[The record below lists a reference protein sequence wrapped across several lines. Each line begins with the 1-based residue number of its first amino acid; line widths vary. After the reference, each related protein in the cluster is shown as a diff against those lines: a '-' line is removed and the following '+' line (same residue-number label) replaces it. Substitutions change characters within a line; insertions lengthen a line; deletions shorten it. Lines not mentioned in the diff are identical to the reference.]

1 MESDTLPL
9 QRKKRQYQRST
20 TGCIMCRTRK
30 KKCDELHPIC
40 TGCQR
45 NGLICEWPS
54 AERPQRKP
62 RRSQHHHLSQIGY
75 ALPPHIEAMITV
87 FAVPN
92 ADMASR
98 LLSHFTDYSPRWL
111 STRTGRRRSEFLN
124 HLIPAAMDSPLIL
137 KCMLTVSAADLIK
150 YDPSN
155 VGLKGA
161 AVEYYGQALASLRE
175 AIADEERSGSSPSVA
190 DYTLLAVLLICLH
203 EIQNFTSVHRLLP
216 HLNAAAAL
224 FSHKL
229 DATTAPPNS
238 QLRQLLSDL
247 FSYFFALTTFTHGP
261 HLALH
266 RGSSILETYLTTT
279 PPSPNPNKDPSP
291 GTGAILGTAQQ
302 IFLII
307 FRASHLIQLA
317 KQTRTPL
324 TAAMKTKLTAMER
337 QLHALQNRT
346 LPPFNQGYADVEE
359 QGDAIMSELYR
370 LACILYLK
378 RTIDPAVGIKNHAI
392 QAIVTDFI
400 RLLELLPPHHPVN
413 CILCWPLV
421 VAGLCT
427 TLHAHQRVITTRL
440 GQIYGVWTSDL
451 VTMSMELLRRVQAG
465 GDELHSANVG
475 GYGMHD
481 LEFAMVLL

>member
-1 MESDTLPL
+1 MEFDTLPL
-9 QRKKRQYQRST
+9 QRRKRQSQRST

-62 RRSQHHHLSQIGY
+62 RRSQHHQLPQMGY

-98 LLSHFTDYSPRWL
+98 VLSHFTDYSPRWL

-137 KCMLTVSAADLIK
+137 KCILTVSAADLIK

-175 AIADEERSGSSPSVA
+175 AIADEERSGSSPS

-224 FSHKL
+224 FSHRV
-229 DATTAPPNS
+229 DTTTAPPNS

-266 RGSSILETYLTTT
+266 RGSSILESYLTTPHPKPT
-279 PPSPNPNKDPSP
+279 GP

-307 FRASHLIQLA
+307 FRASRLIQLA
-317 KQTRTPL
+317 KQTHTPL

-337 QLHALQNRT
+337 QLHALQNKT
-346 LPPFNQGYADVEE
+346 LPPFNQGYTDIEE

-378 RTIDPAVGIKNHAI
+378 RTIEPALEIKSHTI
-392 QAIVTDFI
+392 QALVTDFI

-451 VTMSMELLRRVQAG
+451 VTMSMKLLRRVQAG
-465 GDELHSANVG
+465 GDEMHSKIKPRLG

-481 LEFAMVLL
+481 LQFAMVLL